1 METNTNDKVS
11 KQNTLCATFYVKS
24 CTVYLF
30 VVNNDFINVFIL
42 DDPFSL
48 LFLEWGGGSIVDHI
62 QSALK

>member
-1 METNTNDKVS
+1 METNTIDIVS

-30 VVNNDFINVFIL
+30 VVNNDSFWTIHL
-42 DDPFSL
+42 ACCFSN
-48 LFLEWGGGSIVDHI
+48 EVVESIVDHI